1 MITKPRHIV
10 LALSAGLLLSAAAMP
25 ASANSGKWKAHSQKS
40 RVHHVDKTYVLKN
53 RPLSNRAY
61 RMQSQ
66 AYLVAQNG
74 ISAAEAK
81 SIARKQVK
89 GGEVVDISRKGDT
102 YRVRV
107 IAKNG
112 KVVDVLIDA
121 NSGRVKR

>member
-25 ASANSGKWKAHSQKS
+25 ASANSGKWNQHSQKS
-40 RVHHVDKTYVLKN
+40 RAHHVDKTYVLQN
-53 RPLSNRAY
+53 RSY
-61 RMQSQ
+61 RTQSQ
-66 AYLVAQNG
+66 RYLIAQNG

-89 GGEVVDISRKGDT
+89 GGKFVDISRKGET
-102 YRVRV
+102 YRVRF

-121 NSGRVKR
+121 KSGRVKR